1 MPEAFRPVVILVP
14 RGLGTGSAVWL
25 SRQSM
30 AIITSNIKLGI
41 FHLVEEK
48 EKIKHCPI
56 CGCTEH
62 RMIGCGKHWAKHK
75 IGPDGRCTHR

>member
-1 MPEAFRPVVILVP
+1 ME
-14 RGLGTGSAVWL
+14 
-25 SRQSM
+25 
-30 AIITSNIKLGI
+30 
-41 FHLVEEK
+41 EEK

-75 IGPDGRCTHR
+75 IGPDGRCEYR